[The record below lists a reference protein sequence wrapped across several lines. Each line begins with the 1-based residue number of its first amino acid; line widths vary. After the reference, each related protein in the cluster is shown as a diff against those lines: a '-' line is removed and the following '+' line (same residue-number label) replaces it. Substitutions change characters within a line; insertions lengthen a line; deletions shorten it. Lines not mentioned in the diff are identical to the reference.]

1 LAENK
6 LLQTGSWWDQDLG
19 SDPIATLKKKLGR
32 EEGWEYGDILP
43 GRIKDGQ
50 REWAVPNLLRD
61 PVMDMLDL
69 IGGTKTGQI
78 PKNALFS
85 LLDLGYPANA
95 LLGPRG
101 AVGIFGG
108 KLAAQ
113 ADRRA
118 MNQATDDLGQG
129 LKHPDQIWQ
138 ETGWGNKFPDQQ
150 MRFEID
156 DAAAKFKPDM
166 PELKFFA
173 GFDEVPKL
181 GQLLDHPDLFKHYPE
196 LTDIP
201 VYSTGMNFGIRGGVG
216 FTQAGKPFMQLDPI
230 MLQKEPEIA
239 LKTILHE
246 VQHLVQKKE
255 DFADGGNVAQFLPEN
270 FSAIKTETS
279 NQMFKLEED
288 ARKAYA
294 EIAHR
299 NGIMNDPVSFR
310 YDLLSG
316 RAPEFRTRN
325 WDKLSPEQTE
335 KIYQDLAQV
344 PEVKA
349 YFNKIFE
356 MHDLGKLEGEALLKY
371 KRLAGEVESRLVE
384 DRSNLPETVRRAYPP
399 WKQFDVPASEQ
410 SVVQRGGGGGEGN
423 REIAEEAQKLPF
435 NVRLREKLFE
445 TEDNF
450 FRKNPQITGMA
461 AEDNSVVLNPY
472 SKLSAIEKQAVVFNE
487 AARIF
492 MRTSKNKP
500 NFILTS
506 EQKKQFQG
514 TAYENNEQAMKETI
528 AARIFSGD
536 PSAKES
542 TPEQRAFVEK
552 LRAINPVSGPKK

>member
-1 LAENK
+1 MAENK

-19 SDPIATLKKKLGR
+19 SDPIATLKRKLGR
-32 EEGWEYGDILP
+32 EEGWEYGDVLP
-43 GRIKDGQ
+43 VRMKDGE
-50 REWAVPNLLRD
+50 REWATPNLLRE
-61 PVMDMLDL
+61 PVLDLLDL

-85 LLDLGYPANA
+85 LLDLGYPTNA

-118 MNQATDDLGQG
+118 MNQATDDIGQG

-138 ETGWGNKFPDQQ
+138 ETGWGNRFPDQQ

-156 DAAAKFKPDM
+156 DTAAKFKPDM

-201 VYSTGMNFGIRGGVG
+201 VYSTGLNFGIRGGVG

-230 MLQKEPEIA
+230 MLQKEPETA

-255 DFADGGNVAQFLPEN
+255 DFAGGGNMNQFLPEN
-270 FSAIKTETS
+270 FSAIKTEV
-279 NQMFKLEED
+279 QDQLWKLKD
-288 ARKAYA
+288 NA
-294 EIAHR
+294 ENAMAAIAEKH
-299 NGIMNDPVSFR
+299 GIRHNPVGLK
-310 YDLLSG
+310 YDLLAGSTPKFQTKEW
-316 RAPEFRTRN
+316 RP
-325 WDKLSPEQTE
+325 LSPDKTE
-335 KIYQDLAQV
+335 KVYQDLVQV

-349 YFNKIFE
+349 YLNKIFE
-356 MHDLGKLEGEALLKY
+356 MHNLEKLEGEALLKY

-410 SVVQRGGGGGEGN
+410 TVQ
-423 REIAEEAQKLPF
+423 Q
-435 NVRLREKLFE
+435 RLR
-445 TEDNF
+445 TE
-450 FRKNPQITGMA
+450 
-461 AEDNSVVLNPY
+461 
-472 SKLSAIEKQAVVFNE
+472 
-487 AARIF
+487 
-492 MRTSKNKP
+492 
-500 NFILTS
+500 
-506 EQKKQFQG
+506 
-514 TAYENNEQAMKETI
+514 
-528 AARIFSGD
+528 
-536 PSAKES
+536 
-542 TPEQRAFVEK
+542 
-552 LRAINPVSGPKK
+552 